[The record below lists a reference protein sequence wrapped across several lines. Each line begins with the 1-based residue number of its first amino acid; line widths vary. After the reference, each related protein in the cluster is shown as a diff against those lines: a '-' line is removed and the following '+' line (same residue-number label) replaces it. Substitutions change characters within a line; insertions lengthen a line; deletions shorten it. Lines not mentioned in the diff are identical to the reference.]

1 MIVVDSSVFTAHMR
15 NELVP
20 PVQKLRSISDLST
33 IIVGD
38 IVLLELLQGT
48 RTEAA
53 ASALEARLR
62 RFEVR
67 NMLST
72 RIAIEAA
79 RNYRHLRQRGI
90 TIRKTIDMIIA
101 TYCINEGH
109 YLLHHDRDFT
119 PMAEHL
125 GLKVL

>member
-1 MIVVDSSVFTAHMR
+1 MIVVDSSVFIAHMR

-20 PVQKLRSISDLST
+20 SVQKLRSISDLST

-72 RIAIEAA
+72 HIAIEAA

-101 TYCINEGH
+101 TYCINDGH
-109 YLLHHDRDFT
+109 YLLHHDRDFA

>member
-1 MIVVDSSVFTAHMR
+1 MIVVDSSVFIAHMR

-20 PVQKLRSISDLST
+20 SVQKLRSISDLST

-53 ASALEARLR
+53 AAALEARLR

-72 RIAIEAA
+72 HIAIEAA

-101 TYCINEGH
+101 TYCINDGH
-109 YLLHHDRDFT
+109 YLLHHDRDFA

>member
-1 MIVVDSSVFTAHMR
+1 MIVVDSSGFIAHMR

-48 RTEAA
+48 RTDAA
-53 ASALEARLR
+53 AAALEARLR

-79 RNYRHLRQRGI
+79 RNYRQLRQRGI
-90 TIRKTIDMIIA
+90 TIRRTIDMIIA

-109 YLLHHDRDFT
+109 YLLHHDRDFA